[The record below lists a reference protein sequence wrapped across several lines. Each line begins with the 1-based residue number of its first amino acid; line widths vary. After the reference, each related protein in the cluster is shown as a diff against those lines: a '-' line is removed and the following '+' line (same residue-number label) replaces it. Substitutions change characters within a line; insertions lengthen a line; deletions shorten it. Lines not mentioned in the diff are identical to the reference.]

1 MTGSHGLST
10 RLFRPQAG
18 PRTDDGLKTCH
29 IGECFGSLAF
39 GRIAGLAN
47 HALREVIIQIAV
59 LGWNIGCTH
68 DPVLRVQK
76 LMAAR
81 SRAAAILGSGDAKF
95 GELLEDFISRK
106 EALFPW
112 LRTEV
117 GVSEL
122 KVTDDAVEMLV
133 TTAATTHRMKL
144 MSSAPIDALGSFC
157 RAIEEIASCTEIQ
170 APLLIR
176 ILDVPNGLTDI
187 DKTKITSIYS
197 CQAGNLVGYE
207 QLVARWSQE
216 PLSDAQRVKLREAK
230 RNIASAQSDT
240 AHLLKALLSQ
250 SHTSRV

>member
-1 MTGSHGLST
+1 MIGSPGLSH
-10 RLFRPQAG
+10 RLLRPQFSPA
-18 PRTDDGLKTCH
+18 RDDGLKTCH

-47 HALREVIIQIAV
+47 HALREVIVQIAV
-59 LGWNIGCTH
+59 LGWNIGCTR
-68 DPVLRVQK
+68 DPVLRAKK
-76 LMAAR
+76 LAAAR
-81 SRAAAILGSGDAKF
+81 ARAAAILGSGDATF

-106 EALFPW
+106 ERLFPW
-112 LRTEV
+112 LRTEL
-117 GVSEL
+117 GVSDL

-133 TTAATTHRMKL
+133 TTGATTHRIKL
-144 MSSAPIDALGSFC
+144 MSNAPVEAISSFC

-207 QLVARWSQE
+207 QLVARWVQE
-216 PLSDAQRVKLREAK
+216 PLSDTQRAQLREAK
-230 RNIASAQSDT
+230 RDIASAQSDT
-240 AHLLKALLSQ
+240 AHLLKALLAQ
-250 SHTSRV
+250 SACLTP